1 MLTCFKFLFT
11 CFERILFYGFDEYDE
26 YYIENKFPFSENNTK
41 SEIDSDC
48 NLSVYDSSSSS
59 DEENNFYND
68 IIPFQGG
75 YKITRRNMAFGL
87 SQ

>member
-1 MLTCFKFLFT
+1 MYIYILMLTYFKFLFT
-11 CFERILFYGFDEYDE
+11 CLERILFYGFDEYDE

-41 SEIDSDC
+41 SEID
-48 NLSVYDSSSSS
+48 YDSSSS

-75 YKITRRNMAFGL
+75 YKITRRNMAGL